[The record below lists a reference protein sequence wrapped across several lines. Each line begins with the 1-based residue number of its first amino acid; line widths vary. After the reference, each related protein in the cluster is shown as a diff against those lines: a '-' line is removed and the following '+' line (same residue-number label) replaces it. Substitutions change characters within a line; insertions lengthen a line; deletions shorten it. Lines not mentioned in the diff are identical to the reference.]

1 MYDTMLKI
9 CFGGEYFMANNS
21 NPFIKSFTSGPVL
34 RSLLTF
40 ALPLFLSNLLQALYN
55 LADMVVVG
63 QVVGA
68 PGLSGIS
75 VGGDVLAML
84 TFIAMGFADA
94 SQVIIS
100 MYIGSGLKEKLSRF
114 IGTTASFMTLCA
126 IFVSVLFLLFRDQI
140 LSLLNTPPESWDQ
153 AAAYA
158 TTCMCG
164 LIFIYGYNIVSAI
177 MRGLGDS
184 KRPFLFI
191 TIAAI
196 LNVVLDLVFVLG
208 LGMES
213 FGAAL
218 ATVIAQAVSFI
229 TALAFL
235 CKNRKRMGVELSPRH
250 FRIDRREL
258 ITLVKLGVPFAL
270 RQAAVLFSKF
280 FINFWLNGYGVTVS
294 AVSGIGYKLDVIGN
308 LVGSA
313 VSTAGSS
320 MVGQNI
326 GAGKFDRVSRVLGS
340 ALLINGVF
348 YSLLILAIGL
358 FPRFV
363 FGCFTSEQ
371 DVLAVCMEY
380 LPFLLIIYAAS
391 ALRNSMYAF
400 TTGCGSSKFN
410 FFTAVLDGFVVR
422 IGLSVLLGLC
432 FGLGYRGFWAGST
445 AAGYVPF
452 LLGVCFYWFGRWR
465 KEPPISSR

>member
-1 MYDTMLKI
+1 MENHSKT
-9 CFGGEYFMANNS
+9 
-21 NPFIKSFTSGPVL
+21 FIQDFTSGPVL
-34 RSLLTF
+34 RTLLTF
-40 ALPLFLSNLLQALYN
+40 SLPLFLSNLLQALYN
-55 LADMVVVG
+55 LVDMVVVG

-84 TFIAMGFADA
+84 TFIAIGFADA
-94 SQVIIS
+94 GQVIIS
-100 MYIGSGLKEKLSRF
+100 MYIGSGLKDKLSRL
-114 IGTTASFMTLCA
+114 IGTMASFMALCA
-126 IFVSVLFLLFRDQI
+126 VVISALFLLLREKI
-140 LSLLNTPPESWDQ
+140 LTLLNTPAESWDQ
-153 AAAYA
+153 AMAYA
-158 TTCMCG
+158 ATCMVG
-164 LIFIYGYNIVSAI
+164 LIFIYGYNVVSAI
-177 MRGLGDS
+177 LRGMGDS

-191 TIAAI
+191 AIAAL
-196 LNVVLDLVFVLG
+196 LNVVLDLVFVVG
-208 LGMES
+208 FGWES

-218 ATVIAQAVSFI
+218 ATVLAQAVSFV
-229 TALAFL
+229 TALVYL
-235 CKNRKRMGVELSPRH
+235 YRNRQRLGFELSLRH

-258 ITLVKLGVPFAL
+258 LSLVKLGVPFAL

-326 GAGKFDRVSRVLGS
+326 GAGKFKRASRVLGC

-348 YSLLILAIGL
+348 YSLLILFIGL

-363 FGCFTSEQ
+363 FGCFTS
-371 DVLAVCMEY
+371 DAGVLSVCMEY
-380 LPFLLIIYAAS
+380 LPFLLVIYAAS

-400 TTGCGSSKFN
+400 TTGCGNTRFN
-410 FFTAVLDGFVVR
+410 FCVAVLDGFVVR
-422 IGLSVLLGLC
+422 IGLSVLLGLG
-432 FGLGYRGFWAGST
+432 FGLGYHGFWAGST
-445 AAGYVPF
+445 AAGFVPF
-452 LLGVCFYWFGRWR
+452 LLGIFFYLLGRW
-465 KEPPISSR
+465 KNSAALSPK